1 MNSKNKKVLAAS
13 MLTLAATG
21 MAVTPAS
28 ADESV
33 TGDYSQSVEIIRDI
47 CPTIQDIDVLTI
59 EVLDEARA
67 FQCNEIRQNS
77 KVKDDS
83 SAPALPILGAVHN

>member
-1 MNSKNKKVLAAS
+1 MNAKKVLAGS

-21 MAVTPAS
+21 AAVSPAM
-28 ADESV
+28 ADEEV
-33 TGDYSQSVEIIRDI
+33 HGHYSQNIEIIRDI

-59 EVLDEARA
+59 EVLDEART
-67 FQCNEIRQNS
+67 FQCNEIRQKS

-83 SAPALPILGAVHN
+83 AAPALPILGAVIN

>member
-1 MNSKNKKVLAAS
+1 MNAKKILAGS

-21 MAVTPAS
+21 GAVTPAM
-28 ADESV
+28 ADEEAH
-33 TGDYSQSVEIIRDI
+33 GHYSQNIQIVRDI

-67 FQCNEIRQNS
+67 FQCNEVRQHS
-77 KVKDDS
+77 KVHDDS
-83 SAPALPILGAVHN
+83 SAPALPILGKVIS